1 MASHDSG
8 PAGGSAGEP
17 LVVAD
22 RYRLHVPLGTGA
34 MGTVWSAFDDFLH
47 RWVAVKLVY
56 LEHALPAETAERMR
70 QRTLREAR
78 AVAGIS
84 HPNVITLHDVVTSGG
99 EPCIVME
106 LLPARNLAGLI
117 ADLGPLS
124 VPQVATVADA
134 VAAALE
140 AAEAAGVTHR
150 DVKPGNVLVC
160 RDGRAKLTDFG
171 IAAHAT
177 DAARDSGHLLL
188 GSPAYMAP
196 EVASG
201 HGAGPEADLWGLG
214 ATVFAALSG
223 HPPYDEADD
232 AMATV
237 RAVSHDPVPRLPD
250 GPLSDIVTALM
261 QKDPRLRPRPPEVR
275 QALAAHRAAPG
286 AQLFQESLFP
296 HTGVGADGAPE
307 GAGPPGAARGAGAT
321 PDSPQEEAAPE
332 PAAPLATDPGPLPF
346 RERDTASTGGPA
358 TSVALAVA
366 AVLLFCLS
374 ALAGTAATRWTAGA
388 EILPATALGGGA
400 GDGSTGEYAYRY
412 GSRTGNAGSTSGA
425 GAAPFTVPV
434 PQGWATFVSR
444 HDFRELP
451 ASTRTEY
458 VSGDGAAVITV
469 ERFPDYFVHYE
480 LDDYLDELHT
490 EVHRGGI
497 ELGTRE
503 VVDPP
508 EGTEASTA
516 VCYRVP
522 ADGDHEAHVPRRTTT
537 AHLARSGNE
546 MWLVGVTVPTRD
558 EDAGHRMLTERVAPG
573 FTVLG

>member
-1 MASHDSG
+1 M
-8 PAGGSAGEP
+8 
-17 LVVAD
+17 
-22 RYRLHVPLGTGA
+22 HVPLGTGA
-34 MGTVWSAFDDFLH
+34 MGTVWSAFDDFLR

-84 HPNVITLHDVVTSGG
+84 HPNVITLHDVVTSDG

-177 DAARDSGHLLL
+177 DATRDSGHLLL

-214 ATVFAALSG
+214 ATMFAALSG

-237 RAVSHDPVPRLPD
+237 RAVAHDPVPRLPD

-261 QKDPRLRPRPPEVR
+261 RKDPGLRPGPPEVR

-286 AQLFQESLFP
+286 AQLFPESLFP
-296 HTGVGADGAPE
+296 RTGVAPDGAPE
-307 GAGPPGAARGAGAT
+307 SAEPPGDVPGDARPAGGAHAGAT
-321 PDSPQEEAAPE
+321 PDFQQEAVAAPE
-332 PAAPLATDPGPLPF
+332 RAAPLAADPGPLPF
-346 RERDTASTGGPA
+346 GGRDTVRTGGPA
-358 TSVALAVA
+358 TSIALAVT

-374 ALAGTAATRWTAGA
+374 ASAGTAATRWAAGA
-388 EILPATALGGGA
+388 EIVPATVLGGGA
-400 GDGSTGEYAYRY
+400 DDGSTGEYAYRY

-434 PQGWATFVSR
+434 PQGWTTFVSR

-458 VSGDGAAVITV
+458 VSGDGVAVITV
-469 ERFPDYFVHYE
+469 ERFPDYFDHYE
-480 LDDYLDELHT
+480 LDDYLDELDT

-503 VVDPP
+503 GVDPP
-508 EGTEASTA
+508 EGTEAATA
-516 VCYRVP
+516 VRYRVP
-522 ADGDHEAHVPRRTTT
+522 AGGDHEAHVPRRTTT
-537 AHLARSGNE
+537 AHLARSGTE

-558 EDAGHRMLTERVAPG
+558 EDAGHRILTERVAPG